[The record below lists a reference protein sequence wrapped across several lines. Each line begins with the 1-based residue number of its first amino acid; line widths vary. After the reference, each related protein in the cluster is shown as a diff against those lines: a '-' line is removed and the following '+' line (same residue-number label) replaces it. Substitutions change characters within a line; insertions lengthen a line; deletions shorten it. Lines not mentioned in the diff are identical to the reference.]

1 MNKFR
6 DKDVNLRSL
15 SLAGNDLESANSAQ
29 QLVDTLENL
38 FSKPFLQ
45 HLDLSLTGIASQEQT
60 AKGVWF
66 PRVFPASEKDFP
78 ACLGFPDL
86 RGVSQAL

>member
-1 MNKFR
+1 MKKFR

-38 FSKPFLQ
+38 FSKPFLHGWQ
-45 HLDLSLTGIASQEQT
+45 R
-60 AKGVWF
+60 KF
-66 PRVFPASEKDFP
+66 
-78 ACLGFPDL
+78 L
-86 RGVSQAL
+86 RT